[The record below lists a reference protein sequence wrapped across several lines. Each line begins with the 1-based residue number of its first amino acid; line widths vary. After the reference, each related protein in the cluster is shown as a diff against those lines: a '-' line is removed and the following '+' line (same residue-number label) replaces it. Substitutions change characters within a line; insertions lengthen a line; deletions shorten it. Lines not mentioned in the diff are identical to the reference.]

1 MRLLRAS
8 LAAAGHETMSPRPRD
23 RVMFGVGV
31 RLDAVL
37 EAGRAVL
44 RAWHRRGGGR
54 RAGGGSR
61 SARRGTAAAGCVGG
75 ASEGEAAPL

>member
-8 LAAAGHETMSPRPRD
+8 LAAVSHETMSPRPRD
-23 RVMFGVGV
+23 RAMLGVRV

-54 RAGGGSR
+54 AGGGSR
-61 SARRGTAAAGCVGG
+61 SARRDAAAAGCVGG

>member
-8 LAAAGHETMSPRPRD
+8 LPAARHETMSPRPRD
-23 RVMFGVGV
+23 RAMLGVRV

-44 RAWHRRGGGR
+44 RAGHRRGACGR
-54 RAGGGSR
+54 
-61 SARRGTAAAGCVGG
+61 ARRLEVWVGMQ
-75 ASEGEAAPL
+75 ER